1 MQTRREFAVSL
12 GLYGACTGLAFAQ
25 NAAAP
30 APAKPRAKPARP
42 FLLVML
48 GDSLTAGFGLA
59 REAAPPARIEAVLR
73 ANGIDVKVVNAG
85 SSGDLAA
92 SGLARLDWSVP
103 AEADGVL
110 IELGANDM
118 LQGRPPA
125 RTKADLAAIIRKL
138 KARPRPP
145 LIALAGMR
153 AHSGLGIDYRR
164 AFDGLYPELAKAEN
178 LPLYPFFLDK
188 VALNPTLNQADGI
201 HPNETGAKILAEAI
215 APFIEMAFGLR
226 RKRPG

>member
-1 MQTRREFAVSL
+1 MQTRREIAV
-12 GLYGACTGLAFAQ
+12 TIGLALGIAGS
-25 NAAAP
+25 ASGKTPPGTDAT
-30 APAKPRAKPARP
+30 KP

-59 REAAPPARIEAVLR
+59 REDAPPARIEALLR
-73 ANGIDVKVVNAG
+73 ARGIHVKVVNAG
-85 SSGDLAA
+85 ASGDLAA

-103 AEADGVL
+103 VEADGVL

-125 RTKADLAAIIRKL
+125 KTRADLAAIIRKL

-145 LIALAGMR
+145 LVALAGMR
-153 AHSGLGIDYRR
+153 AHSGLGADYRR
-164 AFDGLYPELAKAEN
+164 AFDGLYPALAKAEN

-188 VALNPTLNQADGI
+188 VALNPALNQADGI
-201 HPNETGAKILAEAI
+201 HPNARGAKILAEAI
-215 APFIEMAFGLR
+215 LPFIETAFGLR
-226 RKRPG
+226 ASPSPTPIR